1 MPVSTRLKTT
11 VLLVSLLLPAAAPAG
26 AASCSAESGNTR
38 VALLELYTSEG
49 CDSCPSADRWLSALP
64 QRGHTPQRV
73 LALAFHVDYW
83 NYLGWQ
89 DPYAQSRFSAR
100 QRDASRRHQA
110 RVVYTPQLLLDGADY
125 RRGTFRDDIGERIAA
140 INSRMPGARISA
152 TLDAGGDRQ
161 RLRGQV
167 TMAAGV
173 TRHAGQ
179 AYVAVYENNLIN
191 DVAAGEN
198 RGKRLRH
205 DFVVRELH
213 GPLAIDDTGRLDID
227 RPLVRDRRWKTAN
240 LHVALFVQD
249 AATGEGLQAL
259 SLPWCSAGAP
269 VAR

>member
-1 MPVSTRLKTT
+1 MF
-11 VLLVSLLLPAAAPAG
+11 LLLPAAASG
-26 AASCSAESGNTR
+26 KSTCSAASGNAR

-49 CDSCPSADRWLSALP
+49 CDSCPPADRWLSALP
-64 QRGHTPQRV
+64 QRGHTPQ
-73 LALAFHVDYW
+73 
-83 NYLGWQ
+83 
-89 DPYAQSRFSAR
+89 
-100 QRDASRRHQA
+100 
-110 RVVYTPQLLLDGADY
+110 LLLDGVDY

-140 INSRMPGARISA
+140 INSRMPGLWII
-152 TLDAGGDRQ
+152 DAEGDRQ

-167 TMAAGV
+167 TMAAGA

-179 AYVAVYENNLIN
+179 TYVAVYENNLIN

-213 GPLAIDDTGRLDID
+213 GPLAIGDTGRLDID
-227 RPLVRDRRWKTAN
+227 RILVRNRRWKTAN

-259 SLPWCSAGAP
+259 SLPWCAAGVPA
-269 VAR
+269 AR

>member
-100 QRDASRRHQA
+100 QRDASRRHQTP
-110 RVVYTPQLLLDGADY
+110 VVYTPQLLLDGADY
-125 RRGTFRDDIGERIAA
+125 RRGIRDDIGERIAA

-152 TLDAGGDRQ
+152 TLDAEGDRQ

-167 TMAAGV
+167 TMAAGA

-249 AATGEGLQAL
+249 AASGEGLQAL
-259 SLPWCSAGAP
+259 SLPWCAAGVP

>member
-1 MPVSTRLKTT
+1 MSAFRRFKIAA
-11 VLLVSLLLPAAAPAG
+11 LLMFLLLPAAASG
-26 AASCSAESGNTR
+26 KSICSAASDNAR

-49 CDSCPSADRWLSALP
+49 CDSCPPADRWLSALP

-73 LALAFHVDYW
+73 LALAFHVDYC
-83 NYLGWQ
+83 NYLDWQ
-89 DPYAQSRFSAR
+89 DPYAQPRFSAR
-100 QRDASRRHQA
+100 QHDASRRHQA
-110 RVVYTPQLLLDGADY
+110 RVVYTPQLLLDGTDY
-125 RRGTFRDDIGERIAA
+125 RRGSFRDDIGERIAA
-140 INSRMPGARISA
+140 INSRMPSVRISA
-152 TLDAGGDRQ
+152 TLDAEGDQQ

-167 TMAAGV
+167 TMAAG
-173 TRHAGQ
+173 TTHHAGQ

-213 GPLAIDDTGRLDID
+213 GPLAIGDTGRLDID
-227 RPLVRDRRWKTAN
+227 RILVRDRRWKAAD

-259 SLPWCSAGAP
+259 SLPWCAAGVPA
-269 VAR
+269 AR